1 MKMLLLL
8 SMLASCS
15 YHEDYKVG
23 DCISQ
28 NLSNDFELDITYYR
42 VLAVGKNDYLL
53 REFDRKINKLT
64 YITVYAKNI
73 GYRSWWKKEHP
84 MMCEE

>member
-1 MKMLLLL
+1 MLLLL

-23 DCISQ
+23 DCISLD
-28 NLSNDFELDITYYR
+28 LSNDFELDITYYKI
-42 VLAVGKNDYLL
+42 LAVGKNDYLL
-53 REFDRKINKLT
+53 KSISKGTNKLT
-64 YITVYAKNI
+64 YNI
-73 GYRSWWKKEHP
+73 VKGKDISSRSWWKKEHP